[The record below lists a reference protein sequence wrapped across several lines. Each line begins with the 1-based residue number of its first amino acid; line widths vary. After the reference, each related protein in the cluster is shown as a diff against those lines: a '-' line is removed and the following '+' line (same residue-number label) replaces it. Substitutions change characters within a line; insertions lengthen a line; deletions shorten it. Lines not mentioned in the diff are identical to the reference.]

1 MRTGLTEGFGF
12 GAIGNADTAHA
23 GGNRSFHPARGVLDG
38 QQLLRRQIES
48 LSSKLI
54 DHRTRLPLEN
64 IVTCYHGLEMVRQS
78 QPFKREPG
86 AALTRRC
93 RHGSGY
99 GQFLQFFQECDHA
112 GHRRNCFRHFFEEFV
127 FSFPKS
133 GQLGFRQFSQE
144 VPQYVLTFAALQDEI
159 QLMFGDL
166 PAQGTQKLLP
176 RPPVRRMTVDNDAI
190 QVKNNAAERSIQSPP
205 SRPGQVF

>member
-1 MRTGLTEGFGF
+1 
-12 GAIGNADTAHA
+12 
-23 GGNRSFHPARGVLDG
+23 
-38 QQLLRRQIES
+38 
-48 LSSKLI
+48 
-54 DHRTRLPLEN
+54 
-64 IVTCYHGLEMVRQS
+64 
-78 QPFKREPG
+78 
-86 AALTRRC
+86 
-93 RHGSGY
+93 
-99 GQFLQFFQECDHA
+99 
-112 GHRRNCFRHFFEEFV
+112 
-127 FSFPKS
+127 
-133 GQLGFRQFSQE
+133 